1 MPSLSHP
8 HAPWVLE
15 TSFPDFLCVPGAGR
29 VPVADVISA
38 GVVGPDNDEDV
49 LKVGAD
55 VLGGERQR
63 PGLLE
68 DDGHDV
74 VAYVPLPQQLV
85 VGRWWWGRGKHQGR
99 LRFMTC
105 PVTSLL
111 APAMLPLCPSHTS
124 LLLLL
129 EWIRNLSFP
138 EPPVDHPAAWNFF
151 PQIPTWLVPACPPS
165 GLG

>member
-1 MPSLSHP
+1 MLSEARTRNVGGCLPGPAVPSLHRPPCSP
-8 HAPWVLE
+8 AAGCSPAFL
-15 TSFPDFLCVPGAGR
+15 TSCACRGRAGH

-38 GVVGPDNDEDV
+38 GVVGPDNDEDM

-85 VGRWWWGRGKHQGR
+85 VGRQWRGRGKRQGR
-99 LRFMTC
+99 LQ
-105 PVTSLL
+105 V
-111 APAMLPLCPSHTS
+111 
-124 LLLLL
+124 
-129 EWIRNLSFP
+129 
-138 EPPVDHPAAWNFF
+138 VDTATTENSMKVL
-151 PQIPTWLVPACPPS
+151 QKTTNRITL
-165 GLG
+165 